1 MSNDARQTDSHHVTS
16 YACTEPL
23 FPSESRKT
31 WWSFAYS
38 QLGGGEGE
46 RDEGIEIDFPLPQS
60 LIDSTDFSAIC
71 TQGILRM
78 GSLSPT

>member
-16 YACTEPL
+16 YACTKPL

-38 QLGGGEGE
+38 RLAGGEGE

-60 LIDSTDFSAIC
+60 LIDTLIF
-71 TQGILRM
+71 LPFVHR
-78 GSLSPT
+78 GSLGWGL